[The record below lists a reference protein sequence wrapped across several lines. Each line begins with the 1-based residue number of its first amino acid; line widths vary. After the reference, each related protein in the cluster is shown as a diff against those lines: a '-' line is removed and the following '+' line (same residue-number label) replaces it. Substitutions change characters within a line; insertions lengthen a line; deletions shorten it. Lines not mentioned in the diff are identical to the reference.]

1 MSALNPLRHYP
12 LKSPLRQKMKRKE
25 EELDSIRAI
34 TFYLCYPAG
43 KYLPASLTQHQ
54 SHASGI
60 RSFRKFYAVI
70 TGKSNRLFTEYRHS
84 LSRKHF
90 QRGPFLRMTIRQSVK
105 YCRFRTLGFVE
116 AFRLDC
122 RADYP
127 CQQSTPTMI
136 YYCRKS
142 LLGTI

>member
-60 RSFRKFYAVI
+60 RSFRKFYYVI
-70 TGKSNRLFTEYRHS
+70 TGKSNRLLTSTSIRCREDISSEDDFWGWQQDKAINIAYFEHWDLLKLFSWIVARIILANNPLRPWYAIVE
-84 LSRKHF
+84 SR
-90 QRGPFLRMTIRQSVK
+90 
-105 YCRFRTLGFVE
+105 
-116 AFRLDC
+116 
-122 RADYP
+122 
-127 CQQSTPTMI
+127 
-136 YYCRKS
+136 
-142 LLGTI
+142 